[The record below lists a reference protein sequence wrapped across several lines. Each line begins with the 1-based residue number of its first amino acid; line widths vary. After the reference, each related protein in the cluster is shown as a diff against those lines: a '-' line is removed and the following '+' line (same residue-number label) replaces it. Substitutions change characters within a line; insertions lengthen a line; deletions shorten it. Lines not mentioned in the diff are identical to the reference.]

1 MRTATEVQ
9 RETGQPLAIAG
20 VELRRF
26 LKDHSNA
33 FFALVFPLLIVL
45 LIGAQFGGGSNGRVA
60 ITGPN
65 SALRAALAAELADQD
80 VDVTIVGADDMRE
93 LVARGRADVGV
104 LFADEAAAA
113 YDDGSD
119 LQLQVIAGSQ
129 AQSQVVAQQVSQA
142 AQNLATEQGQVA
154 ALTAAGIDEDT
165 ARTALGFARA
175 VVSPP
180 RLEVVNASEIAQEF
194 SGLGQFDYGAGAEV
208 ILFVFLTS
216 LSGSATLI
224 QSRRLGVTRR
234 TLAAPVSTAQAV
246 GGLAIGRLAIAAF
259 QGAYI
264 MAASTLLFGVDWGNL
279 ALALLVMVTFALVAA
294 GAAMVLGSVLDN
306 DAAAGG
312 IGVGLA
318 LVLAALG
325 GAMYPLEF
333 FPDTLRTVAHVT
345 PHAWASE
352 ALAEIQRHN
361 GTLVDILPQLGVLLA
376 FAVVLLLV
384 GARASVPPVVTG
396 PTAG

>member
-1 MRTATEVQ
+1 MSTM
-9 RETGQPLAIAG
+9 LAIAG

-129 AQSQVVAQQVSQA
+129 AQSQVVAQQVSTA
-142 AQNLATEQGQVA
+142 AQNLTTEQGQLI
-154 ALTAAGIDEDT
+154 ALAAAGIDEDT
-165 ARTALGFARA
+165 ARSALGLARA

-180 RLEVVNASEIAQEF
+180 RLEVVNTSEIAQEF
-194 SGLGQFDYGAGAEV
+194 SGLGRFDYGAGAEV

-246 GGLAIGRLAIAAF
+246 GGQAIGRLAIAAF

-264 MAASTLLFGVDWGNL
+264 MAASSLLFGVRWGNL
-279 ALALLVMVTFALVAA
+279 ALALLVVVVFALVAA
-294 GAAMVLGSVLDN
+294 GAAMVLGSVIDN

-325 GAMYPLEF
+325 GGMFPLEL
-333 FPDTLRTVAHVT
+333 FPDTLRTIAHVT

-361 GTLVDILPQLGVLLA
+361 GTLVDILPQLGVLA
-376 FAVVLLLV
+376 GFAAVLLLV
-384 GARASVPPVVTG
+384 GAWALHRSLARAV
-396 PTAG
+396 

>member
-1 MRTATEVQ
+1 MSTV
-9 RETGQPLAIAG
+9 GAIAG

-26 LKDHSNA
+26 LKDRSNI
-33 FFALVFPLLIVL
+33 FFVFVFPLLLVL
-45 LIGAQFGGGSNGRVA
+45 LIGSAFGGSSGGRVA
-60 ITGPN
+60 LAGPDGSLR
-65 SALRAALAAELADQD
+65 SALTAALEDAQ
-80 VDVTIVGADDMRE
+80 VDVNVVDADHMRE

-104 LFADEAAAA
+104 LLPDEAAAA

-119 LQLQVIAGSQ
+119 LQLQVIPGAQ
-129 AQSQVVAQQVSQA
+129 AQSQVTAQRVRTAVQK
-142 AQNLATEQGQVA
+142 LATEQGQVA
-154 ALTAAGIDEDT
+154 ALATAGIDADT
-165 ARTALGFARA
+165 ARAALGSAARM
-175 VVSPP
+175 VSPP
-180 RLEVVNASEIAQEF
+180 RLAVVNVSEIAQEF
-194 SGLGQFDYGAGAEV
+194 SGLGQFDYGAGSQV
-208 ILFVFLTS
+208 LLFVFLTS
-216 LSGSATLI
+216 LAGSATLI
-224 QSRRLGVTRR
+224 QARRQGVIRR

-306 DAAAGG
+306 AAAASGV
-312 IGVGLA
+312 GVGLG

-376 FAVVLLLV
+376 FAVVLLVL
-384 GARASVPPVVTG
+384 GSWTLRRSLARAI
-396 PTAG
+396 

>member
-1 MRTATEVQ
+1 VSTV
-9 RETGQPLAIAG
+9 GAIAG

-26 LKDHSNA
+26 LKDRSNI
-33 FFALVFPLLIVL
+33 FFVFVFPLLLVL
-45 LIGAQFGGGSNGRVA
+45 LIGSAFGGSSGGRVA
-60 ITGPN
+60 LAGPDSSLR
-65 SALRAALAAELADQD
+65 SALTAALEDAQ
-80 VDVTIVGADDMRE
+80 VDVNVVDADHMRE

-104 LFADEAAAA
+104 LLPDEAAAA

-119 LQLQVIAGSQ
+119 LQLQVIPGAQ
-129 AQSQVVAQQVSQA
+129 AQSQVTAQRVRTAVQK
-142 AQNLATEQGQVA
+142 LATEQGQVA
-154 ALTAAGIDEDT
+154 ALAAAGIDADT
-165 ARTALGFARA
+165 ARAALGSAARM
-175 VVSPP
+175 VSPP
-180 RLEVVNASEIAQEF
+180 RLAVVNVSEIAQEF
-194 SGLGQFDYGAGAEV
+194 SGLGQFDYGAGSQV
-208 ILFVFLTS
+208 LLFVFLTS
-216 LSGSATLI
+216 LAGSATLI
-224 QSRRLGVTRR
+224 QARRQGVIRR

-246 GGLAIGRLAIAAF
+246 GGLAIGRLAIAAL

-306 DAAAGG
+306 AAAASGV
-312 IGVGLA
+312 GVGLG

-376 FAVVLLLV
+376 FAVVLLVL
-384 GARASVPPVVTG
+384 GSWALRRSLARAI
-396 PTAG
+396 